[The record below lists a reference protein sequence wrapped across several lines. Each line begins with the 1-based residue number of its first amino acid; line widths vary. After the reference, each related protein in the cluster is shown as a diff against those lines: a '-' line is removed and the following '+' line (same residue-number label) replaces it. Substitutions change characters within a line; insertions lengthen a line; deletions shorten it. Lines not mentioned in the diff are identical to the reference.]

1 LTAMRK
7 TPVLLLFLITLF
19 LSAFLLFLVQPMIAK
34 MVLPLLGGSP
44 AVWSTCMV
52 FFQAALLAG
61 YAYAHATT
69 TWLGARFQTVV
80 HVGLLLLPL
89 FVLPFGIPPAA
100 VRSLSPEANPT
111 AWLFGILLGMV
122 ALPFFVVATS
132 GPLLQRW
139 FTQSGH
145 PAASDPYF
153 LYAAS
158 NLGSML
164 ALLAYPLVV
173 EPNLRLAQQSTIWAV
188 GYGLYVALALGCI
201 TVVWRSQNG
210 ALGGGDS
217 SETMAEPHRIEI
229 GQVLRWVVLAFI
241 PTSLM
246 LGVTMYLTTD
256 IAAIPLLW
264 VIPLALYLLTFI
276 LTFARRPIFPH
287 SWMVRALPMAAVM
300 LALVLNIAS
309 VAQPA
314 FLPLHLVVFFLA
326 AMVCHGELVQCRPSQ
341 EHLTAFFLAMSC
353 GGVLG
358 GLFNALIA
366 PRVFD
371 RIAEYPL
378 ALVLACLVLPKPRT
392 DASDRWSRS
401 LDWVMPLCLGILTL
415 GLVTVLQPRSG
426 STQDDLHAK
435 LAFGMAGLACYAFKD
450 RPVRFGLGLGAVLLV
465 AGTYT
470 SSYGRVLYQ
479 HRNYFGVLRVAY
491 DGSGN
496 FNRLIHGHTLHGQ
509 QSLDPDRRLEP
520 LTYYHR
526 TGPIGQIFEVMRTRD
541 PGTDV
546 ALVGLGAGSLAAYP
560 EPGQRMTYY
569 EIDPVVAKIAR
580 DTRFFTF
587 LADSRAAS
595 IAVVMGDAR
604 LRLSDAPDHAYGLI
618 VLDAFSSDAIPT
630 HLLTREALRLYRSK
644 LKADGILA
652 FHISNKCIDLAPI
665 LGALAR
671 DAGLR
676 CLVRRDLD
684 LSPVELKSGKEP
696 STWAVMAAR
705 YAHLDSL
712 SNDTRWVPPQVPH
725 GEAVW
730 TDDFSSIIEHLRL
743 N

>member
-1 LTAMRK
+1 MRK
-7 TPVLLLFLITLF
+7 TPVLLLFLLTLF
-19 LSAFLLFLVQPMIAK
+19 LSAFLLFCVQPMIAK

-69 TWLGARFQTVV
+69 TWLGVRLQTIVQA
-80 HVGLLLLPL
+80 GLLLLPL
-89 FVLPFGIPPAA
+89 FVLPFGIPSDAA
-100 VRSLSPEANPT
+100 RSLSPEANPT
-111 AWLFGILLGMV
+111 GWLFGLLLGMV

-132 GPLLQRW
+132 APLLQRW

-153 LYAAS
+153 LYGAS

-173 EPNLRLAQQSTIWAV
+173 EPNLRLAQQSMAWTV
-188 GYGLYVALALGCI
+188 GYGLYVVLALGCI
-201 TVVWRSQNG
+201 AVIWKAQEG
-210 ALGGGDS
+210 ALGGPDS
-217 SETMAEPHRIEI
+217 SGTTQETHRLRI
-229 GQVLRWVVLAFI
+229 GQVVRWVVLAFI

-246 LGVTMYLTTD
+246 LSVTMYLTTD
-256 IAAIPLLW
+256 IAAMPLLW
-264 VIPLALYLLTFI
+264 VIPLSLYLLTFI
-276 LTFARRPIFPH
+276 LTFARRPILPH
-287 SWMVRALPMAAVM
+287 SWMVRALPIAAVV
-300 LALVLNIAS
+300 LALVLNISS
-309 VAQPA
+309 VAQPI

-326 AMVCHGELVQCRPSQ
+326 AMVCHGELVQHRPPQ
-341 EHLTAFFLAMSC
+341 EHLTAFYLAMSC

-366 PRVFD
+366 PLVFD

-378 ALVLACLVLPKPRT
+378 ALVLACLALPKTQT
-392 DASDRWSRS
+392 DSSERWSRS
-401 LDWVMPLCLGILTL
+401 LDWVLPLCLGILTW

-426 STQDDLHAK
+426 SPQEDLHPK
-435 LAFGMAGLACYAFKD
+435 LAFGLAGLVCYAFKD

-479 HRNYFGVLRVAY
+479 HRSYFGVLRVAY
-491 DGSGN
+491 VASGN

-509 QSLDPDRRLEP
+509 QSLDPERRLEP

-526 TGPIGQIFEVMRTRD
+526 TGPIGQVFEVLRTRD
-541 PGTDV
+541 PGSDV
-546 ALVGLGAGSLAAYP
+546 ALVGLGAGSLACYA
-560 EPGQRMTYY
+560 EAGQRMTFF

-580 DTRFFTF
+580 DRRYFTF
-587 LADSRAAS
+587 LDDSRTAS
-595 IAVVMGDAR
+595 IAVVLGDAR
-604 LRLSDAPDHAYGLI
+604 LRLNDAPDHAYGLI

-630 HLLTREALRLYRSK
+630 HLLTREALQLYRAK
-644 LKADGILA
+644 LGEDGILA
-652 FHISNKCIDLAPI
+652 FHISNKWIDLAPI

-671 DAGLR
+671 DAGLQ

-684 LSPVELKSGKEP
+684 ISPAEARCGKEP
-696 STWAVMAAR
+696 SIWAVMAASQ
-705 YAHLDSL
+705 ADLGSL
-712 SNDTRWVPPQVPH
+712 SNDSRWTRPQVRPS
-725 GEAVW
+725 EAVW